1 MLQNP
6 EWIRLGPVP
15 VSIERMV
22 YATVVLMSVLVVYD
36 GWQGLTTYAGV
47 VAVIVAPTLALGVAE
62 LFAGS
67 VEAHLRLERPLTAH
81 DWGLLLL
88 DQVQNLLAAVPPLV
102 ILGIGWLTPD
112 KAFSTI
118 TVILWTGLMTLVVL
132 ALLAAARAG
141 IRGWRLAVAG
151 LMGGVAGLIVISLQ
165 VVLKPH

>member
-47 VAVIVAPTLALGVAE
+47 VAVIVAPTLALAVAE

-67 VEAHLRLERPLTAH
+67 IEAHVHLERPLVAH
-81 DWGLLLL
+81 EWRLLLL

-112 KAFSTI
+112 KTHSTI
-118 TVILWTGLMTLVVL
+118 AVILWTGLLTLVVL
-132 ALLAAARAG
+132 AVLAAVRAG